1 MRRPARKMTKAEV
14 LRCIRGLPKDQRNPV
29 VCALVGHSRIH
40 EYSFGY
46 IHCARC
52 GAQVGDVLMGDY
64 PDRKEETVI
73 VSHSHCATCQRA
85 ASAFTWRDRLYAPNP
100 FTKPAEERAVA

>member
-1 MRRPARKMTKAEV
+1 MSSPARKMTKAEV
-14 LRCIRGLPKDQRNPV
+14 LRRIRGLPKDQRNPV

-64 PDRKEETVI
+64 PDRQATVI
-73 VSHSHCATCQRA
+73 VSHAHCATCQRA
-85 ASAFTWRDRLYAPNP
+85 AAAFTWRDSLYAPNL
-100 FTKPAEERAVA
+100 FTKTAEEGAA